1 MHKNSFE
8 EMGLECVISE
18 TEVQDA
24 AHDDSIV
31 CSAI

>member
-8 EMGLECVISE
+8 EMILECVISE

-24 AHDDSIV
+24 VHDDCLAYSVI
-31 CSAI
+31 

>member
-8 EMGLECVISE
+8 EMFLECVISE

-24 AHDDSIV
+24 VHDDCIV
-31 CSAI
+31 CFAI